1 MIILKEKTK
10 LMILSIKW
18 LCILVFKATIFIPV
32 IMNIKFKKKSNK
44 TERKISKDSED
55 KLSNNNQDQEKML
68 KLLNK
73 L

>member
-1 MIILKEKTK
+1 
-10 LMILSIKW
+10 
-18 LCILVFKATIFIPV
+18 
-32 IMNIKFKKKSNK
+32 MNIKFKKKSNK